1 MDSRLPAG
9 TGPPTDRP
17 SLRSPITR
25 ARVEALSFLQDVAL
39 LATSARTWDEL
50 MRTIIERTTAAVD
63 AEVCSVY
70 LVDRDASGVT
80 LAATNGLEA
89 SQVGSAR
96 LPMGVGIT
104 GRVAASGRRIVSI
117 NVRRDRRFAWLQGLD
132 EPRLTSM
139 CSVPLRWNDRVVGV
153 LNVQTVERRTFS
165 QADIR
170 FLESLAALL
179 AGIVEKGRLQKE
191 AEAQVASLSA
201 IDETRARLV
210 TIVTHDLRTPLAIFR
225 GCVELI
231 GLAAQEAGATGARK
245 WELEALRQVDRLDTM
260 IDSTLAGLRVLGQ
273 EPPTLQLMD
282 VAESVDRTAAE
293 VAPILRRH
301 RLEVSFAE
309 RPLNAVGSPEVL
321 GRVLEY
327 LLENASK
334 YAPAG
339 GRITIAGGRDGPL
352 VRLAIS
358 DDGPG
363 VPVEWRE
370 QVFEP
375 FVRRE
380 DSSRGS
386 GIGLFAARH
395 MARSMAGE
403 LRLEAIDSGGSRF
416 VLELPA
422 AHGPGERRAR
432 GRRAGR
438 QANAGA
444 SSGI

>member
-1 MDSRLPAG
+1 MDSRLPASAG
-9 TGPPTDRP
+9 TPTDRP

-25 ARVEALSFLQDVAL
+25 ARVEALTFLQDVAL

-89 SQVGSAR
+89 SQVGTAR

-132 EPRLTSM
+132 ERRLTSM
-139 CSVPLRWNDRVVGV
+139 CSVPMRWNDKIVGV

-165 QADIR
+165 QPDIR

-231 GLAAQEAGATGARK
+231 GRAAEEAGATGARR

-273 EPPTLQLMD
+273 EPPSLEPMD
-282 VAESVDRTAAE
+282 VAEVVEGTAAAL
-293 VAPILRRH
+293 APILRRH
-301 RLEVSFAE
+301 RLEVSFTE
-309 RPLNAVGSPEVL
+309 RPLNAVGSPQNL

-327 LLENASK
+327 LIENASK
-334 YAPAG
+334 YAPEG
-339 GRITIAGGRDGPL
+339 GRVTIAGGRHGPI

-363 VPVEWRE
+363 VPVEWHD

-403 LRLEAIDSGGSRF
+403 LRLEAMDSGRSQF
-416 VLELPA
+416 VLDLPA

-432 GRRAGR
+432 TARARG

-444 SSGI
+444 SSGM

>member
-25 ARVEALSFLQDVAL
+25 ARVEALTFLQDVAL
-39 LATSARTWDEL
+39 LATSARTWEEL

-80 LAATNGLEA
+80 LSACNGLEA
-89 SQVGSAR
+89 SPVVGAL
-96 LPMGVGIT
+96 LPRGVGIT

-153 LNVQTVERRTFS
+153 LNVQTVERRSFS

-231 GLAAQEAGATGARK
+231 GLAA
-245 WELEALRQVDRLDTM
+245 
-260 IDSTLAGLRVLGQ
+260 
-273 EPPTLQLMD
+273 
-282 VAESVDRTAAE
+282 
-293 VAPILRRH
+293 
-301 RLEVSFAE
+301 
-309 RPLNAVGSPEVL
+309 
-321 GRVLEY
+321 
-327 LLENASK
+327 
-334 YAPAG
+334 PAG

-363 VPVEWRE
+363 VPVEWRD

-422 AHGPGERRAR
+422 AHGPGGRQAR
-432 GRRAGR
+432 GRLAGR

-444 SSGI
+444 SSGM